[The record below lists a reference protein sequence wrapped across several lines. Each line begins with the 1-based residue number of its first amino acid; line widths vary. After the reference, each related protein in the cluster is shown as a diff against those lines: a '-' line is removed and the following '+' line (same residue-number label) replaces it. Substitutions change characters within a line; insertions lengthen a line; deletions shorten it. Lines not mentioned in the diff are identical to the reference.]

1 MEKEEK
7 IPVPVVFRRAEHC
20 LSRKNMDPDALKVMQ
35 RLHRH
40 GYKAYLVGGSVRD
53 LLLGR
58 TPKDFDVST
67 DARPGQIRRLFNNC
81 RIIGRRFRLAHIY
94 FRGNKIIEVS
104 TFRKTPPVEAGR
116 EEDAADTAGTGDNT
130 FGLPHEDALRRDLTI
145 NALFYDIG
153 TFSILDYVGGM
164 EDLRAGV
171 LRTIGPPDES
181 LQEDP
186 IRMIRIVRH
195 AVRTGFGMEPATR
208 AGILRNAHLLQGSN
222 RFRLQDE
229 FQKDLEGPAFG
240 SVLNLQSEMGLL
252 AVIFPELDVYL
263 KEFRETPQAL
273 FGPSWV
279 WNALARLDASTE
291 EKDLV
296 TERRVMSLLVPLLEH
311 RATRTFPSLPE
322 AIKDPVAIKEILG
335 DVRPP
340 FAVRRREQERFRTY
354 LSSWMRIREFVE
366 ERHLIPASY
375 TNKAYFQPAREW
387 YVFYRTICADPEEA
401 VRERLQAAVEA
412 GRMSRGRPR
421 RKRKKRLRYRR
432 KAPDFS

>member
-1 MEKEEK
+1 MEEEN

-20 LSRKNMDPDALKVMQ
+20 LSRKNIDPDALKVMQ

-81 RIIGRRFRLAHIY
+81 RIIGRRFRLAHVY

-104 TFRKTPPVEAGR
+104 TFRKTPPTQATEEEA
-116 EEDAADTAGTGDNT
+116 AADAAGTGDNT

-145 NALFYDIG
+145 NGLFYDIG

-164 EDLRAGV
+164 EDLKAGL
-171 LRTIGPPDES
+171 LRTIGPPDQN
-181 LQEDP
+181 LREDP

-195 AVRTGFGMEPATR
+195 AVRTGFTMETATR
-208 AGILRNAHLLQGSN
+208 EAILQNAHLLQGSN
-222 RFRLQDE
+222 PFRLQDE

-240 SVLNLQSEMGLL
+240 SVLRLQLDMGLL
-252 AVIFPELDVYL
+252 AVIFPELDSYM
-263 KEFRETPQAL
+263 KEFHETPEAL
-273 FGPSWV
+273 FSPAWV

-291 EKDLV
+291 DKALV
-296 TERRVMSLLVPLLEH
+296 RERRVLSLVLPLLEY
-311 RATRTFPSLPE
+311 RATKTFPSLPE
-322 AIKDPVAIKEILG
+322 AVKDPVALKELLRN
-335 DVRPP
+335 VQTP
-340 FAVRRREQERFRTY
+340 FAVRRREQEKFRTY
-354 LSSWMRIREFVE
+354 LTSWMRIREFVE
-366 ERHLIPASY
+366 KRHLIPASY
-375 TNKAYFQPAREW
+375 TAKVYFEPVREW
-387 YVFYRTICADPEEA
+387 YLFH
-401 VRERLQAAVEA
+401 QAACGRAEREVRNQFEAAAEA
-412 GRMSRGRPR
+412 GRKSPGRPR

-432 KAPDFS
+432 KPPDFS